1 MALQECPHRFFCA
14 FQRSLPEYQGVFFPR
29 EGMESHFGQATFFKS
44 ARFKLMTW
52 LKNSLSPGKPHVL
65 VLSGWRANRRRPASL
80 CSTRTSRLVFT
91 TSLSNCSRRILLH
104 TSHMC
109 AIFSPPSEAISTPCP
124 VSESL
129 VSRPLAQRLP
139 FPLWPRTR
147 LDLPV

>member
-1 MALQECPHRFFCA
+1 
-14 FQRSLPEYQGVFFPR
+14 
-29 EGMESHFGQATFFKS
+29 MESHFGQAPFFMS

-52 LKNSLSPGKPHVL
+52 LKNSLSSGKPHVL

-104 TSHMC
+104 TSHRC

-124 VSESL
+124 RRRFRSL
-129 VSRPLAQRLP
+129 SSLPATCAAPIIPAMPSNPIGLACL
-139 FPLWPRTR
+139 RTYR
-147 LDLPV
+147 EAVWTTSSLRQTLVYDNKE